1 MDDSND
7 LQPERHRLGRIVST
21 IIIASAVLSLALVI
35 WLTAIHPRTDDATV
49 LANFIGIAP
58 VVEGPVVR
66 LAVQD
71 NQFVHKG
78 DLLYEIDDLPY
89 LYALQQ
95 TLSEQAALEGN
106 IRDQSRQI
114 AGQKSAVVAQQAA
127 QNASEAAMHSAT
139 AQIDAATADVGHAE
153 ATVKQAQ
160 AEYDYAASNLKRIE
174 PLLP

>member
-7 LQPERHRLGRIVST
+7 RQPETYLLGRIVS
-21 IIIASAVLSLALVI
+21 IIVIASAVLSLALVI

-78 DLLYEIDDLPY
+78 ELLYEIDDLPY
-89 LYALQQ
+89 RYALQQ
-95 TLSEQAALEGN
+95 ALSEQAALEGN

-114 AGQKSAVVAQQAA
+114 AGQTSAVVASRLRRMLRKPQCTVPQRRSTRRQPMWYMRKPRSDRRRRNTTTQQA
-127 QNASEAAMHSAT
+127 T
-139 AQIDAATADVGHAE
+139 
-153 ATVKQAQ
+153 
-160 AEYDYAASNLKRIE
+160 
-174 PLLP
+174 